1 MSAAKII
8 PLQVFTLSITLQA
21 PYLVHGNDAGRYGL
35 HATLLRDHRRRPVL
49 PGTLLAG
56 RIAEVWKAHGSALGG
71 ADPYEWLGEPGEDE
85 ARQKGRRAR
94 LRVAD
99 LTLQT
104 IDGEPFD
111 LTKPTHEFD
120 ATRVQLDQDTG
131 SVQHGALLAVERV
144 SLPGAELTFEGEWHV
159 RADQGEAET
168 LRKQLLV
175 ALQLQTQIGAWR
187 NIGFGRVLGVEVTRV
202 LRQALRDGWCG
213 PGPHPNPPPLGEGAR
228 LGAWADGRRR
238 FALTSDDALCLSA
251 STQRGNVFV
260 SVDHVSGGTIKGV
273 LARMLAERHGVK
285 SLAALEDRLPLA
297 RCFDR
302 VRVTHALPAKH
313 AGKRPVP
320 LPQSLVSLGDG
331 KIRDAFQHAA
341 PPDTLPGT
349 VAFQT
354 DWKDRDFKT
363 ASANQGWGETRS
375 YLRVRTDID
384 SHGQAKD
391 QALFAY
397 DCRVAEA
404 GTRWLF
410 DIDLSAVPEADR
422 RSVAESLNDLLA
434 EGLAPI
440 GKTDARA
447 TVAPCDAGAA
457 WASGAPEALKVGDR
471 VPVLLVSDAVLFPTT
486 VIEVEPPQEVDLVR
500 RYAEQFE
507 ALQREIVGADGEPPL
522 RYRHHFATQ
531 RLAGGDFLHLRYGQG
546 QPYRPLVLTEAGSVF
561 VFEVVDVQRARVV
574 LDHWQRCGLALPPQV
589 REAHGADWTRH
600 PYLPENGH
608 GEVAVAPQHGFDP
621 L

>member
-1 MSAAKII
+1 MSANGII
-8 PLQVFTLSITLQA
+8 PLQVFTLTITLQA
-21 PYLVHGNDAGRYGL
+21 PYLVHGNNVGRYGL
-35 HATLLRDHRRRPVL
+35 HATLLRDHRHRPVL

-56 RIAEVWKAHGSALGG
+56 RIAEVWKAHGDALGG
-71 ADPYEWLGEPGEDE
+71 ASPYHWFGRSGPNE
-85 ARQKGRRAR
+85 ALDQGRRSR

-99 LTLQT
+99 LVLKE
-104 IDGEPFD
+104 IEGKPFD
-111 LTKPTHEFD
+111 LKQPTHEFD

-131 SVQHGALLAVERV
+131 SVRHGALLAVEQV
-144 SLPGAELTFEGEWHV
+144 SLPGAELTFEGEWRV
-159 RADQGEAET
+159 RADQGAAET

-187 NIGFGRVLGVEVTRV
+187 NIGFGRVIKVEVTRKV
-202 LRQALRDGWCG
+202 EGGVTRR
-213 PGPHPNPPPLGEGAR
+213 PMPP
-228 LGAWADGRRR
+228 GAWADGRRR

-273 LARMLAERHGVK
+273 LARMLMERHGVK
-285 SLAALEDRLPLA
+285 SLDELPRLALA
-297 RCFDR
+297 RHFDK

-313 AGKRPVP
+313 EGKRPLP
-320 LPQSLVSLGDG
+320 LPQSLVSLGGG
-331 KIRDAFQHAA
+331 KIRDAFRHAA
-341 PPDTLPGT
+341 PPDTLSGA

-354 DWKDRDFKT
+354 DWKGTDFET
-363 ASANQGWGETRS
+363 ARANQGWGETRS
-375 YLRVRTDID
+375 YLRVRTDINGE
-384 SHGQAKD
+384 GQAKD
-391 QALFAY
+391 GALFAY

-410 DIDLSAVPEADR
+410 DIDLSGVPEADR
-422 RSVAESLNDLLA
+422 RSVAESLDGLLA

-457 WASGAPEALKVGDR
+457 WASGAPKGLKVGDR

-531 RLAGGDFLHLRYGQG
+531 RLAGGDYLHRRYGPG
-546 QPYRPLVLTEAGSVF
+546 QAYRPLVLTEAGSVF

-589 REAHGADWTRH
+589 RDVHGADWTRH